1 MVSKIT
7 KSGLYQDKR
16 DTAGLRVRYRNGKL
30 LRGGI
35 GLTTGLGW
43 SGSED
48 RNAPSPLSS
57 PLSAVGLR
65 KKSAREV
72 REREREAEEGG

>member
-1 MVSKIT
+1 
-7 KSGLYQDKR
+7 
-16 DTAGLRVRYRNGKL
+16 VRYRNGKL

-48 RNAPSPLSS
+48 RNAPDPLSS

-65 KKSAREV
+65 KVK
-72 REREREAEEGG
+72 EREREAEKEGISRASSVASVVAEVRGGAS